1 MANLIYMT
9 LTGEKQ
15 GLISQGCGTYDS
27 MGNKY
32 QVAHRDQIFLLALSH
47 STHRVQNVCHQPVSV
62 TKTIDK
68 SSPFL
73 GVAIANNEKLQCNFD
88 ILRINKTGMSEKYYS
103 IELRDAYLIDVA
115 LNFPHSVDHN
125 GAEAE
130 ETLILIFNSITWH
143 HHQAGT
149 SGYSFWQDIVM

>member
-149 SGYSFWQDIVM
+149 SGYSLWQDIVM

>member
-32 QVAHRDQIFLLALSH
+32 QASHQDQIFLLALTH
-47 STHRVQNVCHQPVSV
+47 STHRAQNVCHQPVSV
-62 TKTIDK
+62 TKLVDK
-68 SSPFL
+68 SSPLL

-88 ILRINKTGMSEKYYS
+88 ILRTNKTGMNSKYYS
-103 IELRDAYLIDVA
+103 IELRDAFLIDVS

-130 ETLILIFNSITWH
+130 ETLIFTFNSITWQ

>member
-32 QVAHRDQIFLLALSH
+32 QISHQDQIFLLALTH
-47 STHRVQNVCHQPVSV
+47 STHRAQNVCHQPVSV
-62 TKTIDK
+62 TKLVDK
-68 SSPFL
+68 SSPLL

-88 ILRINKTGMSEKYYS
+88 ILRTNKTGMNREIYVSLRGKVEKNAKKDISMPSHFYIHPHHPHHPVS
-103 IELRDAYLIDVA
+103 PDFFHISQ
-115 LNFPHSVDHN
+115 NF
-125 GAEAE
+125 
-130 ETLILIFNSITWH
+130 
-143 HHQAGT
+143 
-149 SGYSFWQDIVM
+149 